1 MPLSKIATPT
11 ARTPQRANGIKRREA
26 ILNAAAEII
35 MEHGIGGLTLHATAK
50 RAKSSIGSM
59 YHFFSDKEELLDTL
73 RERHRTSMNEMMAK
87 VRAITEAEWR
97 NMNAADVIDTLFGT
111 PIRYYSEFPFAL
123 ELHQLHE
130 GRAIDT
136 FMALV
141 ESVITLRLGAVQGPR
156 VARML
161 YAIST
166 GTLSFVLD
174 VQGPQRRPM
183 VKDIPAVLEAYLA
196 AQERTSH

>member
-50 RAKSSIGSM
+50 RAESSIGSM

-87 VRAITEAEWR
+87 VRAITEVEWR

-130 GRAIDT
+130 GQAIDT

-174 VQGPQRRPM
+174 IQGPQRRPM

-196 AQERTSH
+196 AQERTSQ

>member
-50 RAKSSIGSM
+50 RAKSSRGSM

-130 GRAIDT
+130 GQAIDT

-196 AQERTSH
+196 AQERTSQ

>member
-1 MPLSKIATPT
+1 MPLSKPAMPT
-11 ARTPQRANGIKRREA
+11 ARSPQRSNGIKRREA

-35 MEHGIGGLTLHATAK
+35 MEHGIGGLTLHATAN

-59 YHFFSDKEELLDTL
+59 YHIFSDKEELLDTL

-87 VRAITEAEWR
+87 VRTITEVEWQ
-97 NMNAADVIDTLFGT
+97 NMNASDVIDTLFGT

-130 GRAIDT
+130 GQVIDT

-141 ESVITLRLGAVQGPR
+141 ESVITLRLGVIQGPR

-166 GTLSFVLD
+166 GTLSFILD
-174 VQGPQRRPM
+174 IQGTQRRPM

-196 AQERTSH
+196 AEERTSQ